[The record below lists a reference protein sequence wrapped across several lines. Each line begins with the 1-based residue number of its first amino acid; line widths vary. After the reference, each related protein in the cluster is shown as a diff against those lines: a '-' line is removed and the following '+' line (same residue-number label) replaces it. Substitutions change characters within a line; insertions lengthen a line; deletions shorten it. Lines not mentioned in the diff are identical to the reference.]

1 MEEEVGEMVKQKRV
15 SVLAGRI
22 AAGKAD
28 PISAEER
35 EIVAGL
41 RTLYAKRYGSNE
53 NKLVPA
59 RSGRNVRMMSSGNQS
74 TVNPS

>member
-1 MEEEVGEMVKQKRV
+1 MGKQKRV

-41 RTLYAKRYGSNE
+41 RTLYAKKYGSSENE
-53 NKLVPA
+53 RVPA
-59 RSGRNVRMMSSGNQS
+59 RSGRNFRMTSSGSRS
-74 TVNPS
+74 TANPS